1 MNKSFDDEGSEP
13 IAVIGAACRY
23 PDADDPAQLWE
34 VVLDQRRAFR
44 RLPPERLDPTDYLDH
59 DRAAPDKT
67 YSACAAVLE
76 GWEFDRDAFRV
87 PGPVFRAA
95 DPAHW
100 LALETA
106 SRALEDAG
114 HPDGDGLDRDRVAVI
129 IGNTLTG
136 EVTRAR
142 TLRLRWPYVRRV
154 LAAAMAETD
163 LPENQRLAVL
173 DRAAMHYLSPF
184 PSTDEETLAGSLSNT
199 IAGRVCNHFDF
210 HGGGYTVDGACASSL
225 LAVITACRDLRDGS
239 ADFALAGGVDLSL
252 DPFEL
257 VGFAKTGA
265 LAEDRMR
272 VYDERSDGFWP
283 GEGCGVVALMRACDA
298 RAAGRRAY
306 AEIIGWG
313 VSSDGRGGITRPER
327 RGQLLAL
334 RRAYDLAGLHPSA
347 VGLYEGHGTGTAVG
361 DATEL
366 AALAELRGDT
376 LVRAALGSIKAN
388 IGHTKAAAGIAGLI
402 KATMSVASGVLP
414 PTTGCESPHPLLN
427 DARAALRVL
436 PEPEPWPAGP
446 RIAGVS
452 AMGFGG
458 INTHVLLRAPEDNTR
473 RAVTIP
479 RRRGSRPTPRAE
491 VIALSGRSASHVRPV
506 LDRLAIL
513 APRLSEAEVHD
524 LACHLGRELP
534 GGPVRVALVT
544 TNPEELGTRAA
555 RAAERLADLPSGRL
569 VVGDGAY
576 LGSGVPGRVTVLF
589 PGQGAPVYPDSGG
602 PAAQDHAPAGTA
614 AAQPAIY
621 RASLAALR
629 WLEPLG
635 VEPLAAIGHSLG
647 EITGLVW
654 AECLSPEEGERLVR
668 ERGRLMDVLGVPG
681 TGMVSVAVDEAGA
694 HALCEGTRLVIAAY
708 NGPCSHV
715 LAGPLEEVRTAAD
728 RATRRGVRA
737 TVLPVSH
744 GFHSPAVADCAAA
757 FKDYLQ
763 AVQFT
768 PPRHHLVSTVRGR
781 TLTNADSLIDLL
793 GEQIT
798 APVRFWDALSEALT
812 QTDLFCEAGPGHTL
826 STLITESCQV
836 PAVSVDAGNP
846 DDRPRAEVAAALF
859 AAGAVPDLNPL
870 FAGRAARPIDI
881 WRDRTFLANPCSTAP
896 PAGLLPTEP
905 TRVAAA
911 SPVPAT
917 HPPEGADSQLAG
929 SRREPG
935 EVFRD
940 LLATAAELDQSL
952 IGPGTRLLSDL
963 HLTSLRVAEL
973 VATAAERAGRERPIA
988 PLTMADAS
996 VSEVIEV
1003 IEALPAVTSTPGD
1016 EPVSGIAPWI
1026 RCFAE
1031 EQRPAHDPE
1040 PPPPAGPWHVFVV
1053 DGHPLSCA
1061 ATETF
1066 GGNAEPEGMSGVTA
1080 LGYVPDPAEPR
1091 AVPTLLAVARAA
1103 THSSRL
1109 VVVTHRPGLS
1119 GFLRS
1124 LRQEHPEVGITL
1136 LRVPATAD
1144 GLRHSARYAAAEPG
1158 RWRELVLDANG
1169 RPSQPVSRPLS
1180 LGPADGL
1187 PLGADDVLLVSGGGK
1202 GIGYECAAALA
1213 RGCGV
1218 ALGLIG
1224 RAHPDRDPVLTANL
1238 ARLGEAG
1245 ARMAYQPADVTDPVA
1260 VAAAVQRLED
1270 RLGPVTAVLHA
1281 SGMNEPARFADLDE
1295 PRLHAHLGPKA
1306 IGLRNLLATLDPR
1319 RLRLLVTFGS
1329 VIGRYG
1335 LAGECHYALANGALR
1350 AEAERL
1356 ATDLPGTRVLNLE
1369 WSVWAGAGMGERLG
1383 VLDSLLR
1390 LDVTPIPV
1398 PDGVAIF
1405 QRLLATP
1412 GLPTTVTVRGRL
1424 GGLVDTG
1431 SLAPAGRFLADVRV
1445 HYPGVELVCDARL
1458 DSSHDPY
1465 LGDHRIDGLAVL
1477 PAVVG
1482 LEAMAQAATALAGH
1496 PLREAHGV
1504 MLDRP
1509 ITVPDGGTRTL
1520 RVCALHH
1527 DDAIEAVVR
1536 SEETS
1541 YRVDHFRARFPLRST
1556 EHPEVPAVPDGGT
1569 PVGPDDLYGPLC
1581 FHTGRF
1587 RRVLTLSAPGARCC
1601 RAQVSADDDD
1611 GAWFPM
1617 TDTEPLLANPGVN
1630 DATLHALQACVPHRR
1645 LLPVGCDRLVIT
1657 PHTSGGVLELRAA
1670 ERHAARG
1677 EYVWDATA
1685 LDPSGRPVI
1694 SWSGLRLRDVG
1705 PLPRTRPWPLPL
1717 LAVHLERSAT
1727 ALGLDPQLQ
1736 VAVTTGMTR
1745 GSTPGH
1751 ASKAA
1756 SRSHLGELT
1765 LGIYSSGVAG
1775 CDWEAV
1781 ADRPPEEWRR
1791 LLGPDM
1797 DQLVAQLQTPCA
1809 EPESTVAT
1817 RVWTALECLS
1827 KIGHPPTDPLVIGG
1841 VYDGGWVVLRSG
1853 HCLIASTVVAVAGVA
1868 ETVAVAILTGE
1879 SYASA

>member
-1 MNKSFDDEGSEP
+1 MSKSLDDRGEP
-13 IAVIGAACRY
+13 IAVVGAACRY
-23 PDADDPAQLWE
+23 PDADDPCQLWE
-34 VVLDQRRAFR
+34 LVLDQRRAFR
-44 RLPPERLDPTDYLDH
+44 QLPPERLDPTDYLDR

-67 YSACAAVLE
+67 YSAHAAVLE
-76 GWEFDRDAFRV
+76 GWEFDRAAFRV

-106 SRALEDAG
+106 SRALEDSG
-114 HPDGDGLDRDRVAVI
+114 HPGGDGLDRDRVTVI
-129 IGNTLTG
+129 VGNTLTG

-154 LAAAMAETD
+154 LAAAMAEAD
-163 LPENQRLAVL
+163 LPEDQRLAVL

-184 PSTDEETLAGSLSNT
+184 APTDEETLAGSLSNT

-210 HGGGYTVDGACASSL
+210 HCGGYTVDGACASSI
-225 LAVITACRDLRDGS
+225 LAVITACRALRDGS

-283 GEGCGVVALMRACDA
+283 GEGCGMVALMRACDA

-313 VSSDGRGGITRPER
+313 ISSDGRGGITRPER
-327 RGQLLAL
+327 DGQLLAL

-366 AALAELRGDT
+366 AALAELRNGT
-376 LVRAALGSIKAN
+376 PVRAALGSIKAN
-388 IGHTKAAAGIAGLI
+388 FGHTKAAAGIAGLI

-414 PTTGCESPHPLLN
+414 PTTGCESPHPILN
-427 DARAALRVL
+427 DARATLRVL
-436 PEPEPWPAGP
+436 PEPEPWPAGA

-458 INTHVLLRAPEDNTR
+458 INTHVLLRAPEGGR
-473 RAVTIP
+473 GRAVTVP

-491 VIALSGRSASHVRPV
+491 VIALSGRTASHVRRV

-513 APRLSEAEVHD
+513 APRLSEAELHD
-524 LACHLGRELP
+524 LACHLGREAP
-534 GGPVRVALVT
+534 GGPVRVALIA
-544 TNPEELGTRAA
+544 TNPEELGQRAA
-555 RAAERLADLPSGRL
+555 RASARLADLPSGRL

-589 PGQGAPVYPDSGG
+589 PGQGAPLYPDRGG
-602 PAAQDHAPAGTA
+602 LDAQDHAPAGTA

-621 RASLAALR
+621 RGSLGALR
-629 WLEPLG
+629 WLEPLA
-635 VEPLAAIGHSLG
+635 VEPLAVIGHSLG

-668 ERGRLMDVLGVPG
+668 ERGRLMDALGTPG

-694 HALCEGTRLVIAAY
+694 HALCKGTPLVIAAY
-708 NGPCSHV
+708 NGPGLHV
-715 LAGPLEEVRTAAD
+715 LAGPLTDVRTAAH
-728 RATRRGVRA
+728 RAARQGVRA

-763 AVQFT
+763 TVLFR
-768 PPRHHLVSTVRGR
+768 PPRHRLVSTVCGR
-781 TLTNADSLIDLL
+781 TLTEADSLIDLL

-798 APVRFWDALSEALT
+798 APVRFWDALSEVLT

-826 STLITESCQV
+826 SALITESCRV
-836 PAVSVDAGNP
+836 PAVSVDAGSP
-846 DDRPRAEVAAALF
+846 DDRPRAEAAAALF
-859 AAGAVPDLNPL
+859 AAGAVPDLNLL

-881 WRDRTFLANPCSTAP
+881 WRDRTFLANPCSAAP
-896 PAGLLPTEP
+896 LAGSLLVEP
-905 TRVAAA
+905 TQVSAA
-911 SPVPAT
+911 SPAPAT
-917 HPPEGADSQLAG
+917 RPPQGIGSQ
-929 SRREPG
+929 REPG

-940 LLATAAELDQSL
+940 LLAAAVELDQSL

-973 VATAAERAGRERPIA
+973 LATAAERAGRERPIA

-996 VSEVIEV
+996 VREVIEV
-1003 IEALPAVTSTPGD
+1003 IEALPAATSTPGN

-1031 EQRPAHDPE
+1031 EQRMTHGPE
-1040 PPPPAGPWHVFVV
+1040 APPPVGPWHVFVV
-1053 DGHPLSCA
+1053 DGHPLSSA

-1066 GGNAEPEGMSGVTA
+1066 GGNTKPEGMSDVTA
-1080 LGYVPDPAEPR
+1080 LGYVPDPADPR
-1091 AVPTLLAVARAA
+1091 AVATLLAVAREA
-1103 THSSRL
+1103 TRSGRL
-1109 VVVTHRPGLS
+1109 VAVTHRPGLS

-1124 LRQEHPEVGITL
+1124 LWQEHPEVGITL
-1136 LRVPATAD
+1136 LRVPPTAD

-1158 RWRELVLDANG
+1158 CWRELVLDANG
-1169 RPSQPVSRPLS
+1169 RPSQPMSPPLS
-1180 LGPADGL
+1180 LGRTDGS
-1187 PLGADDVLLVSGGGK
+1187 PLGSEDVLLVSGGGK

-1213 RGCGV
+1213 RDCGV

-1224 RAHPDRDPVLTANL
+1224 RAHPDRDPALAANL

-1245 ARMAYQPADVTDPVA
+1245 ARMAYEPADVTDPIA

-1270 RLGPVTAVLHA
+1270 RLSPVTAVLHA

-1295 PRLHAHLGPKA
+1295 PRLHAHLGPKVT
-1306 IGLRNLLATLDPR
+1306 GLRNLLATLDPP
-1319 RLRLLVTFGS
+1319 RLRLLITFGS
-1329 VIGRYG
+1329 VIGHYG

-1350 AEAERL
+1350 AETERL
-1356 ATDLPGTRVLNLE
+1356 AADLPHTRVLNLE
-1369 WSVWAGAGMGERLG
+1369 WSVWSGAGMGERLG
-1383 VLDSLLR
+1383 VLDALLR

-1405 QRLLATP
+1405 QRLVATP
-1412 GLPTTVTVRGRL
+1412 GLPTTVAVHGRL
-1424 GGLVDTG
+1424 GGLVDAG
-1431 SLAPAGRFLADVRV
+1431 QVAPAGRFLAGVRV
-1445 HYPGVELVCDARL
+1445 HYPGVELISDARL
-1458 DSSHDPY
+1458 DLSHDPY

-1496 PLREAHGV
+1496 PLREARGV
-1504 MLDRP
+1504 VLDRP
-1509 ITVPDGGTRTL
+1509 VIVPDDGARTV
-1520 RVCALHH
+1520 RVCALRR
-1527 DDAIEAVVR
+1527 DDMIEAVVR

-1541 YRVDHFRARFPLRST
+1541 YRVDHFRARFPLHST

-1569 PVGPDDLYGPLC
+1569 PVGPYDLYGPLY

-1587 RRVLTLSAPGARCC
+1587 RRVLTLSAPGARSC
-1601 RAQVSADDDD
+1601 RAQVSADDN
-1611 GAWFPM
+1611 GVWFAG
-1617 TDTEPLLANPGVN
+1617 TDTEPLLGNPGVN

-1657 PHTSGGVLELRAA
+1657 PHTLGGVLELRAA
-1670 ERHAARG
+1670 ERHAAGG

-1705 PLPRTRPWPLPL
+1705 PQPRTGPWPLPL

-1736 VAVTTGMTR
+1736 VTVTTGATR
-1745 GSTPGH
+1745 GTGPGH
-1751 ASKAA
+1751 APGVV

-1765 LGIYSSGVAG
+1765 LGIQSSGVSA

-1781 ADRPPEEWRR
+1781 ADRPSEEWRR
-1791 LLGPDM
+1791 LLGPELYG
-1797 DQLVAQLQTPCA
+1797 LVAQVQAPCA
-1809 EPESTVAT
+1809 ELESTVAT

-1827 KIGHPPTDPLVIGG
+1827 KIGHPPTAPLVIGG
-1841 VYDGGWVVLRSG
+1841 VYDGGWVVLRGGDS
-1853 HCLIASTVVAVAGVA
+1853 LIASTLVSVAGVPA
-1868 ETVAVAILTGE
+1868 TVAVAILTGE